1 MFAGQKCILL
11 RFKGL
16 YLIKIDYF
24 CRGLLLTVIIENL
37 MKKFFLAVA
46 MLFIIGG
53 ATTASAQ
60 FKFGLVAGM
69 NMSKLSFDNG
79 KYFDSDHRAGWYV
92 GPKVWFNIPIVG
104 LGVNASAQYSQRR
117 MNVKSGDGEDAVSD
131 SKNLNTIEIPINVR
145 YTLGLGSIA
154 SVYAETGPQF
164 GFNVGNKT
172 ISEVAKFKS
181 SNVTW
186 NVGIGAR
193 VLGHLE
199 AGVGYNI
206 ALSNFGELVPD
217 QLRGTKNDFKSNT
230 WQVQVAYLF

>member
-1 MFAGQKCILL
+1 
-11 RFKGL
+11 
-16 YLIKIDYF
+16 
-24 CRGLLLTVIIENL
+24 
-37 MKKFFLAVA
+37 
-46 MLFIIGG
+46 MLFIAGG

-69 NMSKLSFDNG
+69 NMSKLSFDDG
-79 KYFDSDHRAGWYV
+79 KYFNSEHRAGWYV
-92 GPKVWFNIPIVG
+92 GPKVWFSIPVVG
-104 LGVNASAQYSQRR
+104 LGINASAQYSQRR
-117 MNVKSGDGEDAVSD
+117 LNVQSDEDGSMSD

-154 SVYAETGPQF
+154 SVHAETGPQF

-206 ALSNFGELVPD
+206 ALSDFGKFYIPD
-217 QLRGTKNDFKSNT
+217 GLIGTKNNFKSNT
-230 WQVQVAYLF
+230 

>member
-1 MFAGQKCILL
+1 
-11 RFKGL
+11 
-16 YLIKIDYF
+16 
-24 CRGLLLTVIIENL
+24 

-60 FKFGLVAGM
+60 FKFGIVAGM
-69 NMSKLSFDNG
+69 NMSKLSFDDG
-79 KYFDSDHRAGWYV
+79 KYFNSEHRAGWYV

-172 ISEVAKFKS
+172 VSEVAKFTS

>member
-1 MFAGQKCILL
+1 
-11 RFKGL
+11 
-16 YLIKIDYF
+16 
-24 CRGLLLTVIIENL
+24 

-60 FKFGLVAGM
+60 FKFGIVAGM
-69 NMSKLSFDNG
+69 NMSKLSFDDG
-79 KYFDSDHRAGWYV
+79 KYFNSEHRAGWYV

-172 ISEVAKFKS
+172 VSEVAKFKS

-206 ALSNFGELVPD
+206 ALSKFGELVPD
-217 QLRGTKNDFKSNT
+217 ALTGTKNDFKSNT

>member
-1 MFAGQKCILL
+1 
-11 RFKGL
+11 
-16 YLIKIDYF
+16 
-24 CRGLLLTVIIENL
+24 
-37 MKKFFLAVA
+37 

-104 LGVNASAQYSQRR
+104 LGVNAS
-117 MNVKSGDGEDAVSD
+117 DAVSD

-172 ISEVAKFKS
+172 VSEVAKFKS

-199 AGVGYNI
+199 AG
-206 ALSNFGELVPD
+206 ELVPD

>member
-1 MFAGQKCILL
+1 
-11 RFKGL
+11 
-16 YLIKIDYF
+16 
-24 CRGLLLTVIIENL
+24 

-60 FKFGLVAGM
+60 FKFGIVAGM
-69 NMSKLSFDNG
+69 NMSKLSFDDG
-79 KYFDSDHRAGWYV
+79 KYFNSEHRAGWYV
-92 GPKVWFNIPIVG
+92 GPKVWFSIPVVG
-104 LGVNASAQYSQRR
+104 LGINASAQYSQRR

-172 ISEVAKFKS
+172 VSEVAKFKS

-206 ALSNFGELVPD
+206 ALSKFGELVPD
-217 QLRGTKNDFKSNT
+217 ALTGTKNDFKSNT
-230 WQVQVAYLF
+230 WQVQLAYLF

>member
-1 MFAGQKCILL
+1 
-11 RFKGL
+11 
-16 YLIKIDYF
+16 
-24 CRGLLLTVIIENL
+24 
-37 MKKFFLAVA
+37 

-79 KYFDSDHRAGWYV
+79 KYFDSDNRAGWYV

-206 ALSNFGELVPD
+206 ALSKFGELVPD
-217 QLRGTKNDFKSNT
+217 ALTGTKNDFKSNT

>member
-1 MFAGQKCILL
+1 
-11 RFKGL
+11 
-16 YLIKIDYF
+16 
-24 CRGLLLTVIIENL
+24 
-37 MKKFFLAVA
+37 
-46 MLFIIGG
+46 
-53 ATTASAQ
+53 
-60 FKFGLVAGM
+60 
-69 NMSKLSFDNG
+69 MSKLSFDNG
-79 KYFDSDHRAGWYV
+79 KYFDSDNRAGWYV

-172 ISEVAKFKS
+172 VSEVAKFKS

>member
-1 MFAGQKCILL
+1 M
-11 RFKGL
+11 
-16 YLIKIDYF
+16 IKIDYF

-37 MKKFFLAVA
+37 MKKFILAAAALFLLAGVP
-46 MLFIIGG
+46 
-53 ATTASAQ
+53 TASAQ
-60 FKFGLVAGM
+60 LKFGLVAGV

-172 ISEVAKFKS
+172 VSEVAKFKS

>member
-1 MFAGQKCILL
+1 
-11 RFKGL
+11 
-16 YLIKIDYF
+16 
-24 CRGLLLTVIIENL
+24 
-37 MKKFFLAVA
+37 MKKFWSILLIVVALCVAVP
-46 MLFIIGG
+46 
-53 ATTASAQ
+53 SHAQ
-60 FKFGLVAGM
+60 FQWGVRGGVSLAKASFKGGNLKSDNFTGFFIGPTAEFTLPLLGIGVDVSALYNQFGIDTETG
-69 NMSKLSFDNG
+69 STTK
-79 KYFDSDHRAGWYV
+79 
-92 GPKVWFNIPIVG
+92 
-104 LGVNASAQYSQRR
+104 
-117 MNVKSGDGEDAVSD
+117 KS
-131 SKNLNTIEIPINVR
+131 IEIPVNLKWTIGFSSV
-145 YTLGLGSIA
+145 LGAYIA
-154 SVYAETGPQF
+154 AGPQF

-172 ISEVAKFKS
+172 VSEVAKFKS

>member
-1 MFAGQKCILL
+1 
-11 RFKGL
+11 
-16 YLIKIDYF
+16 
-24 CRGLLLTVIIENL
+24 

-60 FKFGLVAGM
+60 FKFGIVAGM

-92 GPKVWFNIPIVG
+92 GPKVWFSIPVVG
-104 LGVNASAQYSQRR
+104 LGINASAQYSQRR

-172 ISEVAKFKS
+172 VSEVAKFKS

>member
-1 MFAGQKCILL
+1 
-11 RFKGL
+11 
-16 YLIKIDYF
+16 
-24 CRGLLLTVIIENL
+24 
-37 MKKFFLAVA
+37 

-60 FKFGLVAGM
+60 FKFGIVAGM
-69 NMSKLSFDNG
+69 NMSKLSFDDG
-79 KYFDSDHRAGWYV
+79 KYFNSEHRAGWYV

-172 ISEVAKFKS
+172 VSEVAKFKS

>member
-1 MFAGQKCILL
+1 
-11 RFKGL
+11 
-16 YLIKIDYF
+16 
-24 CRGLLLTVIIENL
+24 
-37 MKKFFLAVA
+37 

-69 NMSKLSFDNG
+69 NMSKLSFDDG
-79 KYFDSDHRAGWYV
+79 KYFNSEHRAGWYV
-92 GPKVWFNIPIVG
+92 GPKVWFSIPVVG
-104 LGVNASAQYSQRR
+104 LGINASAQYSQRR

-172 ISEVAKFKS
+172 VSEVAKFKS

-206 ALSNFGELVPD
+206 ALSKFGELVPD
-217 QLRGTKNDFKSNT
+217 ALTGTKNDFKSNT

>member
-1 MFAGQKCILL
+1 
-11 RFKGL
+11 
-16 YLIKIDYF
+16 
-24 CRGLLLTVIIENL
+24 

-60 FKFGLVAGM
+60 FKFGIVAGM
-69 NMSKLSFDNG
+69 NMSKLSFDDG
-79 KYFDSDHRAGWYV
+79 KYFNSEHRAGWYV
-92 GPKVWFNIPIVG
+92 GPKVWFSIPVVG
-104 LGVNASAQYSQRR
+104 LGINASAQYSQRR

-206 ALSNFGELVPD
+206 ALSKFGELVPD
-217 QLRGTKNDFKSNT
+217 ALTGTKNDFKSNT

>member
-1 MFAGQKCILL
+1 
-11 RFKGL
+11 
-16 YLIKIDYF
+16 
-24 CRGLLLTVIIENL
+24 
-37 MKKFFLAVA
+37 MKKFILAAAALFLLAGVP
-46 MLFIIGG
+46 
-53 ATTASAQ
+53 TASAQ
-60 FKFGLVAGM
+60 LKFGLVAGM

-79 KYFDSDHRAGWYV
+79 KYFDSDNRAGWYV

-172 ISEVAKFKS
+172 VSEVAKFKS

>member
-1 MFAGQKCILL
+1 
-11 RFKGL
+11 
-16 YLIKIDYF
+16 
-24 CRGLLLTVIIENL
+24 

-60 FKFGLVAGM
+60 FKFGIVAGM
-69 NMSKLSFDNG
+69 NMSKLSFDDG
-79 KYFDSDHRAGWYV
+79 KYFNSEHRAGWYV

-172 ISEVAKFKS
+172 VSEVAKFKS

>member
-1 MFAGQKCILL
+1 
-11 RFKGL
+11 
-16 YLIKIDYF
+16 
-24 CRGLLLTVIIENL
+24 
-37 MKKFFLAVA
+37 

-60 FKFGLVAGM
+60 FKFGIVAGM
-69 NMSKLSFDNG
+69 NMSKLSFDDG
-79 KYFDSDHRAGWYV
+79 KYFNSEHRAGWYV
-92 GPKVWFNIPIVG
+92 GPRVWFNIPIVG

-172 ISEVAKFKS
+172 VSEVAKFKS

>member
-1 MFAGQKCILL
+1 M
-11 RFKGL
+11 
-16 YLIKIDYF
+16 IKIDYF

-60 FKFGLVAGM
+60 FKFGIVAGM

-117 MNVKSGDGEDAVSD
+117 MNVKSGNGEDAVSD

-172 ISEVAKFKS
+172 VSEVAKFKS

-217 QLRGTKNDFKSNT
+217 PLRGTKNDFKSNT

>member
-1 MFAGQKCILL
+1 
-11 RFKGL
+11 
-16 YLIKIDYF
+16 
-24 CRGLLLTVIIENL
+24 
-37 MKKFFLAVA
+37 
-46 MLFIIGG
+46 
-53 ATTASAQ
+53 
-60 FKFGLVAGM
+60 M

-92 GPKVWFNIPIVG
+92 GPKVWFSIPVVG
-104 LGVNASAQYSQRR
+104 LGINASAQYSQRR
-117 MNVKSGDGEDAVSD
+117 LNVQSDEDGSMSD

-206 ALSNFGELVPD
+206 ALSKFGELVPD
-217 QLRGTKNDFKSNT
+217 ALTGTKNDFKSNT

>member
-1 MFAGQKCILL
+1 
-11 RFKGL
+11 
-16 YLIKIDYF
+16 
-24 CRGLLLTVIIENL
+24 
-37 MKKFFLAVA
+37 

-193 VLGHLE
+193 GLGHLE

-206 ALSNFGELVPD
+206 ALSKFGELVPD
-217 QLRGTKNDFKSNT
+217 ALTGTKNDFKSNT

>member
-1 MFAGQKCILL
+1 M
-11 RFKGL
+11 
-16 YLIKIDYF
+16 IKIDYF

-60 FKFGLVAGM
+60 FKFGIVAGM
-69 NMSKLSFDNG
+69 NMSKLSFDDG
-79 KYFDSDHRAGWYV
+79 KYFNSEHRAGWYV
-92 GPKVWFNIPIVG
+92 GPKVWFSIPVVG
-104 LGVNASAQYSQRR
+104 LGINASAQYSQRR

-206 ALSNFGELVPD
+206 ALSKFGELVPD
-217 QLRGTKNDFKSNT
+217 ALTGTKNDFKSNT

>member
-1 MFAGQKCILL
+1 
-11 RFKGL
+11 
-16 YLIKIDYF
+16 
-24 CRGLLLTVIIENL
+24 
-37 MKKFFLAVA
+37 

-60 FKFGLVAGM
+60 FKFGIVAGM
-69 NMSKLSFDNG
+69 NMSKLSFDDG
-79 KYFDSDHRAGWYV
+79 KYFNSEHRAGWYV

-172 ISEVAKFKS
+172 VSEVAKFKS

-206 ALSNFGELVPD
+206 ALSKFGELVPD
-217 QLRGTKNDFKSNT
+217 ALTGTKNDFKSNT

>member
-1 MFAGQKCILL
+1 M
-11 RFKGL
+11 
-16 YLIKIDYF
+16 IKIDYF

-60 FKFGLVAGM
+60 FKFGIVAGM
-69 NMSKLSFDNG
+69 NMSKLSFDDG
-79 KYFDSDHRAGWYV
+79 KYFNSEHRAGWYV

-172 ISEVAKFKS
+172 VSEVAKFKS

-206 ALSNFGELVPD
+206 ALSKFGELVPD

>member
-1 MFAGQKCILL
+1 M
-11 RFKGL
+11 
-16 YLIKIDYF
+16 
-24 CRGLLLTVIIENL
+24 
-37 MKKFFLAVA
+37 
-46 MLFIIGG
+46 
-53 ATTASAQ
+53 
-60 FKFGLVAGM
+60 
-69 NMSKLSFDNG
+69 
-79 KYFDSDHRAGWYV
+79 
-92 GPKVWFNIPIVG
+92 
-104 LGVNASAQYSQRR
+104 GVNASAQYSQRR

-206 ALSNFGELVPD
+206 ALSKFGELVPD
-217 QLRGTKNDFKSNT
+217 ALTGTKNDFKSNT

>member
-1 MFAGQKCILL
+1 M
-11 RFKGL
+11 
-16 YLIKIDYF
+16 IKIDYF

-37 MKKFFLAVA
+37 MKKFILAAAALFLLAGVP
-46 MLFIIGG
+46 
-53 ATTASAQ
+53 TASAQ
-60 FKFGLVAGM
+60 LKFGLVAGV
-69 NMSKLSFDNG
+69 NMSKLSFD
-79 KYFDSDHRAGWYV
+79 KSRYFDSDQRVGWYV
-92 GPKVWFNIPIVG
+92 GPKVWFSVPIVG
-104 LGVNASAQYSQRR
+104 LGINASAQYSQRR
-117 MNVKSGDGEDAVSD
+117 LNTQLVEDGENVGTD

-145 YTLGLGSIA
+145 YTLGLGSVL
-154 SVYAETGPQF
+154 SVFAETGPQF

-172 ISEVAKFKS
+172 VSNVLKFKS

-206 ALSNFGELVPD
+206 ALSSFGKMYIPD
-217 QLRGTKNDFKSNT
+217 IDSFSSSNTSFKSNT

>member
-1 MFAGQKCILL
+1 
-11 RFKGL
+11 
-16 YLIKIDYF
+16 
-24 CRGLLLTVIIENL
+24 

-60 FKFGLVAGM
+60 FKFGIVAGM
-69 NMSKLSFDNG
+69 NMSKLSFDDG
-79 KYFDSDHRAGWYV
+79 KYFNSEHRAGWYV

-172 ISEVAKFKS
+172 VSEVAKFKS

-206 ALSNFGELVPD
+206 ALSKFGELVPD

>member
-1 MFAGQKCILL
+1 
-11 RFKGL
+11 
-16 YLIKIDYF
+16 
-24 CRGLLLTVIIENL
+24 

-69 NMSKLSFDNG
+69 NMSKLSFDDG
-79 KYFDSDHRAGWYV
+79 KYFNSEHRAGWYV

-206 ALSNFGELVPD
+206 ALSKFGELVPD

>member
-1 MFAGQKCILL
+1 
-11 RFKGL
+11 
-16 YLIKIDYF
+16 
-24 CRGLLLTVIIENL
+24 

-46 MLFIIGG
+46 ILFVAGG

-172 ISEVAKFKS
+172 VSEVAKFKS

-206 ALSNFGELVPD
+206 ALSNFGELVPG

>member
-1 MFAGQKCILL
+1 
-11 RFKGL
+11 
-16 YLIKIDYF
+16 
-24 CRGLLLTVIIENL
+24 

-164 GFNVGNKT
+164 GFNVGNKMV
-172 ISEVAKFKS
+172 SEVAKFKS

>member
-1 MFAGQKCILL
+1 
-11 RFKGL
+11 
-16 YLIKIDYF
+16 
-24 CRGLLLTVIIENL
+24 
-37 MKKFFLAVA
+37 

-60 FKFGLVAGM
+60 FKFGIVAGM
-69 NMSKLSFDNG
+69 NMSKLSFDDG
-79 KYFDSDHRAGWYV
+79 KYFNSEHRAGWYV

-206 ALSNFGELVPD
+206 ALSKFGELVPD
-217 QLRGTKNDFKSNT
+217 ALTGTKNDFKSNT

>member
-1 MFAGQKCILL
+1 
-11 RFKGL
+11 
-16 YLIKIDYF
+16 
-24 CRGLLLTVIIENL
+24 

-46 MLFIIGG
+46 MLFIAGG

-69 NMSKLSFDNG
+69 NMSKLSFDDG
-79 KYFDSDHRAGWYV
+79 KYFNSEHRAGWYV

>member
-1 MFAGQKCILL
+1 
-11 RFKGL
+11 
-16 YLIKIDYF
+16 
-24 CRGLLLTVIIENL
+24 

-46 MLFIIGG
+46 ALFLLAGVP
-53 ATTASAQ
+53 TASAQ
-60 FKFGLVAGM
+60 LKFGLVAGV
-69 NMSKLSFDNG
+69 NMSKLSFD
-79 KYFDSDHRAGWYV
+79 KSRYFDSDQRVGWYV
-92 GPKVWFNIPIVG
+92 GPKVWFSVPIVG
-104 LGVNASAQYSQRR
+104 LGINASAQYSQRR
-117 MNVKSGDGEDAVSD
+117 MNVKSGYGEDAVSD

-172 ISEVAKFKS
+172 VSEVAKFKS

>member
-1 MFAGQKCILL
+1 
-11 RFKGL
+11 
-16 YLIKIDYF
+16 
-24 CRGLLLTVIIENL
+24 

-60 FKFGLVAGM
+60 FKFGIVAGM
-69 NMSKLSFDNG
+69 NMSKLSFDDG
-79 KYFDSDHRAGWYV
+79 KYFNSEHRAGWYV
-92 GPKVWFNIPIVG
+92 GPRVWFNIPIVG

-172 ISEVAKFKS
+172 VSEVAKFKS

>member
-1 MFAGQKCILL
+1 M
-11 RFKGL
+11 
-16 YLIKIDYF
+16 IKIDYF

-60 FKFGLVAGM
+60 FKFGIVAGM
-69 NMSKLSFDNG
+69 NMSKLSFDDG
-79 KYFDSDHRAGWYV
+79 KYFNSERAGWYV

-172 ISEVAKFKS
+172 VSEVAKFKS

-206 ALSNFGELVPD
+206 ALSKFGELVPD
-217 QLRGTKNDFKSNT
+217 ALTGTKNDFKSNT

>member
-1 MFAGQKCILL
+1 
-11 RFKGL
+11 
-16 YLIKIDYF
+16 
-24 CRGLLLTVIIENL
+24 
-37 MKKFFLAVA
+37 
-46 MLFIIGG
+46 MLFIAGG

-172 ISEVAKFKS
+172 IKTISEVAKFKS

-206 ALSNFGELVPD
+206 ALSKFGELVPD
-217 QLRGTKNDFKSNT
+217 ALTGTKNDFKSNT